1 MDWKGWKD
9 KIVEG
14 SMKIEET
21 GKGFNWG
28 NFVVLNW
35 KDIAAQT
42 DNQQEEEI
50 VYIKSYLEI

>member
-1 MDWKGWKD
+1 MDWKEWKD

-14 SMKIEET
+14 SMIIEET
-21 GKGFNWG
+21 GKGFYWG

-35 KDIAAQT
+35 NDIAAQT